1 MKKFLALGY
10 MLALPLVSGAKIL
23 PSIVTILLFATTSP
37 SGAVGVFQTF
47 NILGLGLPAPYS
59 PTSSRAFSRRGERNL
74 HPVPVLHHGA
84 VRGSLGGRW
93 EA

>member
-47 NILGLGLPAPYS
+47 NILGLGITGSLFTYFVTSFFPGANVLPAPPGPGNPIS
-59 PTSSRAFSRRGERNL
+59 NWIMGL
-74 HPVPVLHHGA
+74 
-84 VRGSLGGRW
+84 
-93 EA
+93 